1 MTSGQCVYCNTFQA
15 DLEGHSSNFHHLP
28 AILPKV
34 ITPPAPT
41 VQGPPMTITQPTK
54 MKGFCPECG
63 QKLKSKW
70 YIESFFLIM
79 RYSFTAFWI
88 GALAGAGW
96 LLQNGFHH

>member
-1 MTSGQCVYCNTFQA
+1 MTSGNCVYCNTFQA
-15 DLEGHSSNFHHLP
+15 DLEGHSTTYHHMT
-28 AILPKV
+28 AILPTVTLPPTMKTKD
-34 ITPPAPT
+34 IQFNPTPPDK
-41 VQGPPMTITQPTK
+41 I
-54 MKGFCPECG
+54 KGFCPECG